1 MRVGISLLTLVPG
14 ISGGSE
20 TYAREL
26 CRALA
31 RVGEHEYEAL
41 VPTLAPD
48 AGGGLPSVVA
58 AGYPRLDVDAG
69 AAPRDGKRLAPAAAR
84 SGGSSSA
91 PTSST
96 TRSPCRSRPR
106 AKPTVLTLL
115 DVQHLDLPEL
125 FPRGER
131 LFRRLA
137 YDRAA
142 RGAGPSW

>member
-1 MRVGISLLTLVPG
+1 MLVGLPLLTLVPG

-31 RVGEHEYEAL
+31 RVGEHDYEAL

-58 AGYPRLDVDAG
+58 AGYPRLDVDAWP
-69 AAPRDGKRLAPAAAR
+69 APCDGKRAGSGRVR

-106 AKPTVLTLL
+106 ASP
-115 DVQHLDLPEL
+115 
-125 FPRGER
+125 
-131 LFRRLA
+131 
-137 YDRAA
+137 
-142 RGAGPSW
+142 PS

>member
-1 MRVGISLLTLVPG
+1 MLVGLPLLTLVPG

-58 AGYPRLDVDAG
+58 AGYPASTSTPGGSVRWG
-69 AAPRDGKRLAPAAAR
+69 ARDFGPAR

-106 AKPTVLTLL
+106 GSP
-115 DVQHLDLPEL
+115 
-125 FPRGER
+125 
-131 LFRRLA
+131 
-137 YDRAA
+137 
-142 RGAGPSW
+142 PS